1 VIKRARWSEKEDQIL
16 NDHFGSGGAEYCSL
30 LIAKLGIK
38 RSPRSCLWRAYKL
51 GLHRGHQYRFEGEAV
66 DIRVAAELAG
76 ISYNT
81 VYARLRAGF
90 PSLDLALYLPK
101 GIRLDAVERIIQS
114 RYVDVATMTKIR
126 ELGITPMQLK
136 LWATTRKTTKR

>member
-1 VIKRARWSEKEDQIL
+1 M
-16 NDHFGSGGAEYCSL
+16 
-30 LIAKLGIK
+30 
-38 RSPRSCLWRAYKL
+38 
-51 GLHRGHQYRFEGEAV
+51 V
-66 DIRVAAELAG
+66 DIRAAADSAG
-76 ISYNT
+76 VSYNT

-114 RYVDVATMTKIR
+114 RYVDVATMAKIR

-136 LWATTRKTTKR
+136 VWATTRKTTKR